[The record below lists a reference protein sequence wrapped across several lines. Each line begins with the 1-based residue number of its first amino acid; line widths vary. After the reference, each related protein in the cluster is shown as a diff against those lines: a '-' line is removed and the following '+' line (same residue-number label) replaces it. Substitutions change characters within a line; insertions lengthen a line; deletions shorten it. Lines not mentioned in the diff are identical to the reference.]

1 MLLVDL
7 CNSIAP
13 SGYEECARNIIRE
26 KIKDLVDE
34 INIDKMGNLIAH
46 KKGSGPKVA
55 LYSHMDEIGFIITG
69 YNDDG
74 TLRFSTLGNI
84 DPNAVASKVVYVGQK
99 KIPGVIG
106 LKPIHLQDK
115 KERMEKIK
123 FSNCCIDIGS
133 NSKDETRKVVKLGD
147 YAVFNTEFKEFGD
160 NLIKGKGFDDR
171 IGCAVLINILKEEYE
186 CDLYCIFNVQE
197 KVGQR
202 GAFVS
207 TFNVKPDL
215 CIVVDTYESNDI
227 PGTPKH
233 LEISDI
239 GGGPVVSVKS
249 GNLLFNNNITNSIIS
264 IAIQSGINY
273 QWKSDS
279 MCKNEAHAID
289 MIGEGTNIAAVSIPC
304 RYIHS
309 SVSVCSLN
317 DYNNTIDLLINYLKS
332 FK

>member
-26 KIKDLVDE
+26 KVKDLVDE

-84 DPNAVASKVVYVGQK
+84 DSNAVASKVVCVGQK

-133 NSKDETRKVVKLGD
+133 ASKEETREVVKLGD

-171 IGCAVLINILKEEYE
+171 IGCSVLINILKEEYE

-215 CIVVDTYESNDI
+215 CIVVDAYESNDI
-227 PGTPKH
+227 PGTPKY

-239 GGGPVVSVKS
+239 GGGPVISVKS
-249 GNLLFNNNITNSIIS
+249 GSLLFNNNITNSIIS